1 MAMKKILV
9 CGDNSRAIAAMLVEA
24 MKETGVH
31 IADKPILFARH
42 ETYDYEMPK
51 LEIEHRPQTKRGK
64 RKVKRW

>member
-1 MAMKKILV
+1 MKKILV

-31 IADKPILFARH
+31 IAAKPIEFAIH
-42 ETYDYEMPK
+42 ETYDFELPK
-51 LEIEHRPQTKRGK
+51 LETEHRPQIKRGK